1 MKLGPGHPAARKTFT
16 AEPARR
22 TILQFSL
29 DRQLLVVEPQGDCSS
44 LDAEVL
50 DQEFMEILECL
61 RCEPNTE
68 CIIDLAQ
75 ASYFGSTMLAGMI
88 RLWRTMQA
96 GTGRLALCNVSLI
109 ERDVL
114 NVTRL
119 DSVWG
124 IYPTRAAAIAALRA
138 RPAG

>member
-1 MKLGPGHPAARKTFT
+1 MKFGPGHPAARKVYT
-16 AEPARR
+16 AARAR
-22 TILQFSL
+22 PTILRFSL

-44 LDAEVL
+44 LDAELL
-50 DQEFMEILECL
+50 DQEFMEILDCVRSDPATECL
-61 RCEPNTE
+61 V
-68 CIIDLAQ
+68 DLAQ

-88 RLWRTMQA
+88 RLWRTMPA

-138 RPAG
+138 RPAC